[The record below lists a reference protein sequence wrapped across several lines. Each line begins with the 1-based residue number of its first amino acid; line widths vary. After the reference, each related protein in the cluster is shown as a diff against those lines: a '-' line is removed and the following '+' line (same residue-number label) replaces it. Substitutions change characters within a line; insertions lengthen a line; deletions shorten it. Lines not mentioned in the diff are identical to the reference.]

1 MSLTG
6 VMEITRAGDVAR
18 SGSRRNKVISGKKKG
33 DPDLPGSPY
42 FATTLER
49 ERGFNLDQTRGG
61 IAAQE

>member
-1 MSLTG
+1 
-6 VMEITRAGDVAR
+6 MEITRAGDVAR
-18 SGSRRNKVISGKKKG
+18 SGKRENKAISDKKKG

-49 ERGFNLDQTRGG
+49 KCGFDLDQSRGG